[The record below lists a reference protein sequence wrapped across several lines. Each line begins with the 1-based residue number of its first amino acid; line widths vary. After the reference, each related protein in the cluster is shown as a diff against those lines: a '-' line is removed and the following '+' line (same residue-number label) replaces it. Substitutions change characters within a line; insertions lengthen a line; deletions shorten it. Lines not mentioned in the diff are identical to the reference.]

1 MITRRDTLKNLA
13 LGSAAGIAA
22 AGPLGGVLSRAAF
35 AADRVL
41 EVNIPGNS
49 LGVHIPYMAA
59 MNEILPSME
68 GYAKPDI
75 QRVDSL
81 RIITQSIL
89 GGQVDVGA
97 GDAITT
103 LRAVQAGAD
112 LKIVGHAFVH
122 TSLVFVVNA
131 DKVKTF
137 EDFLDPDTTFAVNSL
152 GDFTYAL
159 AAGPLLERGIDPQDA
174 NFFEIGGSG
183 ARMRALLAGRV
194 DGVPL
199 HFDQAEDVKQ
209 QGNYKVMIEPAKEYE
224 VFFGEVW
231 IVGGEWLQQEQ
242 NQRAVV
248 DLLKSTIT
256 AFRRT
261 HDDPQ
266 WYYEMY
272 RKYGTKSD
280 MAEASDE
287 QIEVVR
293 QALGEDIGCWP
304 RDMNFDMAAF
314 EKLVPVYKQLDLL
327 EGEIDLKQAV
337 ETRFVEQALDELAS

>member
-1 MITRRDTLKNLA
+1 MITRRDTLKTLS

-22 AGPLGGVLSRAAF
+22 VGPLSRLLAPPAHAAE
-35 AADRVL
+35 RVL
-41 EVNIPGNS
+41 EVNTPGNS
-49 LGVHIPYMAA
+49 LGVHIPYMGAL
-59 MNEILPSME
+59 NEILPAMG

-103 LRAVQAGAD
+103 LRAVQAGAN

-131 DKVKTF
+131 DTVETF
-137 EDFLDPDTTFAVNSL
+137 EDFLAPETTFAVNSL

-159 AAGPLLERGIDPQDA
+159 AAGPLLDRGIDPQEA

-199 HFDQAEDVKQ
+199 HFDQAEDVME
-209 QGNYKVMIEPAKEYE
+209 QGNYKVMIEPAKEYD

-231 IVGGEWLQQEQ
+231 IVGSDWLAAEE

-248 DLLKSTIT
+248 DLLKATIT

-266 WYYEMY
+266 WYYDMY
-272 RKYGTKSD
+272 RKYGTGSD
-280 MAEASDE
+280 MAELSDE
-287 QIEVVR
+287 EIEVVR

-304 RDMNFDMAAF
+304 RDMNFNRAAF
-314 EKLVPVYKQLDLL
+314 EELVPVYRNLDLL
-327 EGEIDLKQAV
+327 EGEVDLQAAV
-337 ETRFVEQALDELAS
+337 ETRFVEQALEELAG